1 MLEVRNILKRRKGF
15 LIRADFIVKPG
26 EFLAL
31 KGRSGSGKTTV
42 LRAIAGLE
50 QIDSGEIFR
59 NGSAINH
66 QPPEKRCFG
75 LVLQNPSLFFHL
87 DMVDNITFGLKARG
101 IKRNQRIQTALSLLN
116 RLGLLHLKDAQVEN
130 LSGGEQ
136 RRIALLRAICWS
148 PQALLLDEPFTGL
161 DQTASTMLI
170 NLLEQAQAQGR
181 TIVMVTHQVE
191 LALQYCDRLLVLSRG
206 QLQYAGQATDFS
218 LAQYEEILRR

>member
-15 LIRADFIVKPG
+15 LIRADFIVRPG

-161 DQTASTMLI
+161 DALSKQKIKDELSSFVKELEIPCILI
-170 NLLEQAQAQGR
+170 SHDDSDLEGFSATVIEVNETQSGQVR
-181 TIVMVTHQVE
+181 TF
-191 LALQYCDRLLVLSRG
+191 LQRPSHLS
-206 QLQYAGQATDFS
+206 A
-218 LAQYEEILRR
+218 